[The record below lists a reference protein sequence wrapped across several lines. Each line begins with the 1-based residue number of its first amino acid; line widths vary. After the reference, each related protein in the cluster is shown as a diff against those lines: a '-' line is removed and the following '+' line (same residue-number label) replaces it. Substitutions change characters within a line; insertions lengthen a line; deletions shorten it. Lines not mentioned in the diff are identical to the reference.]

1 LESEYLKKILPLSVL
16 AKAEDIE
23 VVCVFVLVLNQTDKV
38 EFLNSA
44 LNRELHLKTG
54 WDKHRHLFS
63 CITNGL

>member
-1 LESEYLKKILPLSVL
+1 LESEYLKEILPLSVL
-16 AKAEDIE
+16 TKAEDID
-23 VVCVFVLVLNQTDKV
+23 VVCMLVLNQTDKV